1 MTTRPDLVIFDCDGV
16 LVDSE
21 TVSNVVLAENLTRHG
36 LPTTPEDCLDL
47 FVGGTMASVGEQAR
61 ELGATLPV
69 DWVDEIYG
77 EVYTALRAGVDVIAG
92 VPELLDRL
100 EAEGIPVAVG
110 SNGSEEKMQITLG
123 QTGLMSRFGDAV
135 FSAHTLGVAKPDP
148 GLYLAAAAH
157 HGVDPTRAVVVED
170 SATGA
175 RAAQAAGMR
184 CLGYAAHDGGARLA
198 AVGAEVFESM
208 FHVPMLIGLAEA
220 AE

>member
-1 MTTRPDLVIFDCDGV
+1 MTRPDLVIFDCDGV

-21 TVSNVVLAENLTRHG
+21 TVSNVVLAENLSRHG
-36 LPTTPEDCLDL
+36 LPMTPEGCLDL
-47 FVGGTMASVGEQAR
+47 FVGGTMRSVGEQAR
-61 ELGATLPV
+61 ALGADLPAT
-69 DWVDEIYG
+69 WVDDIYEEIYA
-77 EVYTALRAGVDVIAG
+77 ALRAGVDVIAG
-92 VPELLDRL
+92 IPELLDGL
-100 EAEGIPVAVG
+100 DAAGIPYAVG
-110 SNGSEEKMQITLG
+110 SNGSDRKMQITLG
-123 QTGLMSRFGDAV
+123 QTGLMPRFGDAV

-170 SATGA
+170 SATGV

-184 CLGYAAHDGGARLA
+184 CLGYAAHDDGARLA

>member
-1 MTTRPDLVIFDCDGV
+1 MTRPDLVIFDCDGV

-21 TVSNVVLAENLTRHG
+21 TLSNVVLAANLTRHS
-36 LPTTPEDCLDL
+36 LPMTPEGCLDL
-47 FVGGTMASVGEQAR
+47 FVGGTIASVEGVAR
-61 ELGATLPV
+61 DMGADLPG

-77 EVYTALRAGVDVIAG
+77 EIYAALRAGVDVIAG
-92 VPELLDRL
+92 IPELLDRL
-100 EAEGIPVAVG
+100 DAEGIPYAVG

-123 QTGLMSRFGDAV
+123 QTGLMARFGDAI

-157 HGVDPTRAVVVED
+157 VGVDPSRAVVVED

-175 RAAQAAGMR
+175 TAAARAGMR
-184 CLGYAAHDGGARLA
+184 CLGYAPHDDGARLKA
-198 AVGAEVFESM
+198 TGAEVFDSM
-208 FHVPMLIGLAEA
+208 VAVPGLIGLRQEA